1 MKIVEII
8 KKYSARI
15 LAVVAIL
22 TAGFGFL
29 FFREEIPS
37 LFSMIKSDQAHPAV
51 LIGCFLILPMM
62 FFPITALLV
71 VIGIRFDALAGM
83 LIMFMVMP
91 THLLFSFFVVRS
103 IFGSRIERFARKK
116 NYAIFNIPAHRRF
129 GFVFLFMAVPGLPY
143 AVKNYLLPVSGIPF
157 REYFLISWLVNGVMG
172 IPFVMLGHA
181 ASTWSIHMVL
191 IYLLLLVA
199 AYFIAKQVRKK
210 YEHTIRSVAD
220 R

>member
-1 MKIVEII
+1 MVELMK
-8 KKYSARI
+8 KNHTWI
-15 LAVVAIL
+15 LAVLAML
-22 TAGFGFL
+22 TIGLGFL
-29 FFREEIPS
+29 FFHEEIQT
-37 LFSMIKSDQAHPAV
+37 LLSMIISDQAHPAV

-71 VIGIRFDALAGM
+71 VIGIRFDAFAGM

-91 THLLFSFFVVRS
+91 AHLLFSFFVVRS

-116 NYAIFNIPAHRRF
+116 NHAIFNIPANRRF
-129 GFVFLFMAVPGLPY
+129 GFVFFFMAVPGLPY

-172 IPFVMLGHA
+172 IPFVILGHA

-199 AYFIAKQVRKK
+199 VYFIAKQVRKK
-210 YEHTIRSVAD
+210 YAHTIGSVAD